1 MNHNIL
7 IGFRFT
13 KNIAWQFFLLVAF
26 PVHFWAL
33 ILWFLDFDTV
43 AQRTNT
49 WDAIGEGGY
58 FLCYAFFESVVIFS
72 LLNILLLLLPK
83 RFNQR
88 IVFLVAATLYLVIS
102 GWFMLEQARFF
113 PFMPEGNWL
122 FIRLQMVNSLR
133 SNTGKVLAIGF
144 LASMIMPLY
153 LVIRYEKIRTTISS
167 FYERIST
174 LSLLYLSLDLVSFVI
189 VLLRID

>member
-1 MNHNIL
+1 
-7 IGFRFT
+7 
-13 KNIAWQFFLLVAF
+13 
-26 PVHFWAL
+26 
-33 ILWFLDFDTV
+33 
-43 AQRTNT
+43 
-49 WDAIGEGGY
+49 
-58 FLCYAFFESVVIFS
+58 VIFS